1 MRHRAIHMSW
11 TISIGV
17 LASALATPAF
27 GQANPQAPQATSDA
41 TGEQA
46 ASQETDIIVT
56 GVRASIQGAQSIK
69 RNATAVV
76 DSIVAEDIGKLPDNT
91 VSDALQRV
99 TGIQV
104 SRSAGEVGQVLVR
117 GLPDIETLIN
127 GRETF
132 TGTSRGV
139 ALQDIPAELVA
150 GVDVYKT
157 NLPEQIEGSVSGTID
172 IRLRRPFD
180 FDGLTIAGGAR
191 GIYSE
196 QRDKGSYIASGVVS
210 DRWNTGIGEIGLLV
224 GVSYNKRKYQDQTGF
239 NFGFNPLSPNNP
251 TLIPDTVGGLVTN
264 GDRTRP
270 SGNVSLQ
277 WKPTPDLEFYAD
289 GIYTGYRQDY
299 DVDFFVGLP
308 KAGAVTVNSVQPT
321 GTVSALNPPVARTI
335 TTRDNFTITSK
346 QTFHQKTDGYQANFG
361 TRYNAGRALLSAE
374 FTYNKSTVTSRQYVV
389 DTAFVVPQIDY
400 NFDNNGTPS
409 VNFNG
414 YDFTNQ
420 ANLNFQTLF
429 DNYSVQKSN
438 QYAGHADVLYTFDD
452 GFLKNFKFGAR
463 YARRSGSSAATN
475 PQGYG
480 IPFVSING
488 YPGAGTNA
496 PDGIIDGA
504 LGVDGFALAD
514 SGWIRE
520 NIDVLRGLAG
530 RPAGTPAFDP
540 AQVFRLK
547 ENVYAAYGQIAFGS
561 DGALPFDG
569 LIGMRVVN
577 TVTDLDAVRVTN
589 TAGGPVLSPIVGKRN
604 TLDWLP
610 SLSLKVR
617 PADDILLRFVAG
629 RAILRPQFASLNPAI
644 SLTQSGQTGGSG
656 TFGTG
661 SGGNP
666 DLNNVRAW
674 NFDATA
680 EWYFSATG
688 SITVS
693 GFYKKL
699 DGYIQSYGEVEQLTA
714 SDGSVQNFLVTRPR
728 NTDNGTLKGVE
739 VAATA
744 FADFLPGA
752 LSGFGAQISGTVS
765 KGRVDDPINIGQRQD
780 ILPVSRYS
788 YNLIGIYEKYGLSA
802 RLAYNWRSSYT
813 DAYSAAFAGGLV
825 RAKAIGF
832 LDLSI
837 SYALNSAITLTF
849 DATNLTNSTYR
860 DNFGR
865 TSYLPRDTRQY
876 DRTFGGGVRFR
887 F

>member
-1 MRHRAIHMSW
+1 MRQRTLRISLMVSASVIA
-11 TISIGV
+11 TI
-17 LASALATPAF
+17 AMPAFAQEATP
-27 GQANPQAPQATSDA
+27 PAPA
-41 TGEQA
+41 EA
-46 ASQETDIIVT
+46 ASPDTTTDDIVVT
-56 GVRASIQGAQSIK
+56 GVRASIRSAQAIK

-104 SRSAGEVGQVLVR
+104 SRSAGEVGTVLVR

-127 GRETF
+127 GREAF
-132 TGTSRGV
+132 TGTGRGV

-180 FDGLTIAGGAR
+180 FSGLTIAGGAR
-191 GIYSE
+191 GIYSD
-196 QRDKGSYIASGVVS
+196 QRKKGSYIASGLVS
-210 DRWNTGIGEIGLLV
+210 DRWQTGIGEMGLLL
-224 GVSYNKRKYQDQTGF
+224 GVSYNKRKYEDQTAF
-239 NFGFNPLSPNNP
+239 NFGFNRLSAADP
-251 TLIPDTVGGLVTN
+251 TRVPDTVGGLVTD
-264 GDRTRP
+264 GDRSRP
-270 SGNVSLQ
+270 SINASFQ
-277 WKPTPDLEFYAD
+277 WKPTPDLEIYAD
-289 GIYTGYRQDY
+289 GIFTGYRQDY

-308 KAGAVTVNSVQPT
+308 KAGAVTVNSRQPT

-335 TTRDNFTITSK
+335 TTINDFTISSK
-346 QTFHQKTDGYQANFG
+346 QTFHQKTDGYQANAG
-361 TRYNAGRALLSAE
+361 ARYTAGRAVLSGE
-374 FTYNKSTVTSRQYVV
+374 ITYNKSSVTSRQYVV
-389 DTAFVVPQIDY
+389 DTAYVVPRIDY
-400 NFDNNGTPS
+400 NFDNNGTPN

-420 ANLNFQTLF
+420 KNLNFLTLF
-429 DNYSVQKSN
+429 DNYNVAKSE
-438 QYAGHADVLYTFDD
+438 QYAAHGDLLYTFDD
-452 GFLKNFKFGAR
+452 GFLKNFKVGAR
-463 YARRSGSSAATN
+463 YAKRTGSSAGTN

-480 IPFVSING
+480 IPFVSINA

-496 PDGIIDGA
+496 PSGIIDGA

-514 SGWIRE
+514 SGWIRD

-540 AQVFRLK
+540 AQSFRLT
-547 ENVYAAYGQIAFGS
+547 ENVYAAYGQVAFGS
-561 DGALPFDG
+561 DGRLPFDG
-569 LIGMRVVN
+569 LIGMRIVN
-577 TVTDLDAVRVTN
+577 TATN
-589 TAGGPVLSPIVGKRN
+589 LSVGPSTSPVNGKRN
-604 TLDWLP
+604 TLDLLP
-610 SLSLKVR
+610 SLSLKFR
-617 PADDILLRFVAG
+617 PVSDVVLRFVAG
-629 RAILRPQFASLNPAI
+629 RAILRPQFAALNPAT
-644 SLTQSGQTGGSG
+644 SLTASGQTGGSG

-666 DLNNVRAW
+666 NLQNVRSW

-680 EWYFSATG
+680 EWYFSNTG

-699 DGYIQSYGEVEQLTA
+699 DGYIQVYGATEFFTDTSGTSRSY
-714 SDGSVQNFLVTRPR
+714 LVTRPR
-728 NTDNGTLKGVE
+728 NTSGGILQGVE

-752 LSGFGAQISGTVS
+752 LSGFGAQVSGTLS
-765 KGRVDDPINIGQRQD
+765 KGQVDDPINIGQRQD

-813 DAYSAAFAGGLV
+813 DSYSAAFADGLV

-832 LDLSI
+832 LDLSV
-837 SYALNSAITLTF
+837 SYAVNNAITLTF
-849 DATNLTNSTYR
+849 DATNLTKTTYH
-860 DNFGR
+860 DNFGT

-876 DRTFGGGVRFR
+876 DRTFGGGVRFK